1 MKLKLEVPAS
11 LDDVS
16 LRDYK
21 HYLKIQDNNKDD
33 KFLAAKMIEI
43 FCNAPLKQV
52 LRMKLKDTE
61 KICKMLEEVFKSKPV
76 LVRRFKVGKTEYG
89 FHPSLDDL
97 SLGEYID
104 LDTFIGDWDN
114 IEKAMNVLYR
124 PIKHKFQDRYS
135 IKDYNVKI
143 DDSLLDMPMSAVTS
157 SVFFLMNLGL
167 DLSKNMT
174 NYLDKKQTKALT
186 DYLIL
191 EENGGGINQ
200 FTNSLEEIL
209 QDLKISQN

>member
-209 QDLKISQN
+209 QDLKISQS